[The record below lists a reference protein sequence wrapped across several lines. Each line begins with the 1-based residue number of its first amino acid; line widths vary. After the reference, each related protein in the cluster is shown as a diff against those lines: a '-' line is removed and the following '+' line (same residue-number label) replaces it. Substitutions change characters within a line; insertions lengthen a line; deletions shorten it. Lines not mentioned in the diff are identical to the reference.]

1 MPGSSFTAQIED
13 FRTRTMVKL
22 RDGAVGTLYALLS
35 SLVNL
40 SPVADPA
47 LWKGW
52 AAHWNGAV
60 PPGMEKVHPG
70 MFKGNWLVGDGELP
84 ETVDYSRRDVDG
96 GDTLARG
103 YGALLAIDFADNWR
117 VFLANHVLYAVVL
130 ENGWSS
136 QAPAGMVAVTA
147 LKFSDMVTTH
157 FVEGGGPES

>member
-22 RDGAVGTLYALLS
+22 HDGAVGTLYALLS

-70 MFKGNWLVGDGELP
+70 MFKGNWLVGDGDLP

-117 VFLANHVLYAVVL
+117 EAQISISPSHLKKQFLHQKSHPFLAFLNLCRKL
-130 ENGWSS
+130 RLR
-136 QAPAGMVAVTA
+136 A
-147 LKFSDMVTTH
+147 LW
-157 FVEGGGPES
+157 PEYL